1 MLIDTHAHIH
11 QKGYP
16 IDPVEA
22 VKCAKAS
29 GVNHIICVGTDEN
42 DSELAIKFVRNC
54 KDCSATVGL
63 HPHDAKL
70 GAGAYKK
77 LEKLVNMP
85 GVVAIGECGLDYFY
99 EHSPRDVQA
108 EALKFQIELGQKHNL
123 PFVFHVRDA
132 FEDFFSVVDKYQGLR
147 GVVHSFSSSPEHLH
161 RILKRGFYVGL
172 NGIMTFTKDS
182 AQLAAAKEVP
192 LDKLLLETDSP
203 FLTPTPYRGK
213 VNQPANVAIVAEFLA
228 NLRGESFE
236 ELAEATTTNA
246 SALFG
251 L

>member
-11 QKGYP
+11 QKDYGL
-16 IDPVEA
+16 D
-22 VKCAKAS
+22 AKEVLADAKGAGLES
-29 GVNHIICVGTDEN
+29 IICVGTDEV
-42 DSELAIKFVRNC
+42 DSQLAVEFAQKHSNC
-54 KDCSATVGL
+54 FATIGL

-70 GAGAYKK
+70 GKDAFAS
-77 LEKLVNMP
+77 LEKLVTKP
-85 GVVAIGECGLDYFY
+85 KVVAVGECGLDYFY
-99 EHSPRDVQA
+99 QHSPKDAQLA
-108 EALKFQIELGQKHNL
+108 ALRFQVELGQKHNL

-132 FEDFFSVVDKYQGLR
+132 FEDFFSVIDKYKGLR

-161 RILKRGFYVGL
+161 QILKKGLYVGL
-172 NGIMTFTKDS
+172 NGIMTFTKDNE
-182 AQLAAAKEVP
+182 QLAAAKEVP

-213 VNQPANVAIVAEFLA
+213 INQPANVAIVAEFLA
-228 NLRGESFE
+228 NLRDESFE

-246 SALFG
+246 HALFG